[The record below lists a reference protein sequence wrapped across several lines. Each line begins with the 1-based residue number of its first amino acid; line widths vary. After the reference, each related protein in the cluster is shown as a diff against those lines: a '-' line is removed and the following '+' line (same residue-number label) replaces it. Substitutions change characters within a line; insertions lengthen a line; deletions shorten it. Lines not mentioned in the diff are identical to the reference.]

1 MSIPLPGND
10 FCENLNKKLYK
21 FVWDDKPEKIKRG
34 ILSQNKVNG
43 GLKMPNIANFIYS
56 LKCSWIRRI
65 IVSPT
70 RPWVMLFESSYCSS
84 RELIEYGPYWGT
96 KVKDK
101 ISNDFW
107 KEIFYIWNNV
117 YKLCQLKTES
127 DIFNTPLWF
136 NSKLAN
142 SNLFKKHWNSNGISV
157 IGHIVNSD
165 FQILKREEL
174 ESKYNFC
181 INNFLD
187 YFQIHTTVKRFLMNN
202 AFLITKKSSFSR
214 PFIPH
219 HISMLL
225 NCKQVCKNIY
235 NMINTHK
242 VECKYKVKWNKDL
255 TLNIDN
261 LTWKNVFRQ
270 IFFNV
275 QDNCL
280 IWLQYRLIHRILG
293 TKDILCKMSIE
304 DSNTCRIC
312 QCEPETL
319 MHLFVYCTHIVNL
332 WKSLELWIYSCTN
345 KRITFSPKEIIIGY
359 LYKDNN
365 YCPINM
371 IIAVTKS
378 YIFSSAVHESIP
390 NIKGLKNK
398 LQKQYEDQYHL
409 NIEVNKVDKFTN
421 QWRSY
426 RNLYCP

>member
-34 ILSQNKVNG
+34 ILSQNKVRV

-65 IVSPT
+65 IASPT

-142 SNLFKKHWNSNGISV
+142 SNLFKKYWNSNGISV

-225 NCKQVCKNIY
+225 NCKQGCKNIY

-261 LTWKNVFRQ
+261 LTWKNVFR
-270 IFFNV
+270 
-275 QDNCL
+275 
-280 IWLQYRLIHRILG
+280 
-293 TKDILCKMSIE
+293 
-304 DSNTCRIC
+304 
-312 QCEPETL
+312 
-319 MHLFVYCTHIVNL
+319 
-332 WKSLELWIYSCTN
+332 
-345 KRITFSPKEIIIGY
+345 
-359 LYKDNN
+359 
-365 YCPINM
+365 
-371 IIAVTKS
+371 
-378 YIFSSAVHESIP
+378 
-390 NIKGLKNK
+390 
-398 LQKQYEDQYHL
+398 
-409 NIEVNKVDKFTN
+409 
-421 QWRSY
+421 
-426 RNLYCP
+426 